1 MEIGLQLEVIYQ
13 DNDLVE
19 VRVSAWN
26 SLFGGSSDVYLN
38 KGELREL
45 AGKLRGFPNSPSAG
59 GRVLINFHCTDG
71 SGHAHVEA
79 KIESNDAAGS
89 RQSAIL
95 FLPIEASAVDS
106 FVDALS
112 GLEES
117 VNAAAFLTSTI
128 IPR

>member
-1 MEIGLQLEVIYQ
+1 MEIGLQLEVI
-13 DNDLVE
+13 
-19 VRVSAWN
+19 
-26 SLFGGSSDVYLN
+26 YLN

-45 AGKLRGFPNSPSAG
+45 AGKLRGFPNSSLDARDFTLGAFGPKTAG
-59 GRVLINFHCTDG
+59 GHVLINFHCTDG

-89 RQSAIL
+89 RQSATL